1 MLLIDDILFAPL
13 HGLLWVARKVDE
25 ALDQEQEQEEEDLK
39 ARLRELYLRLE
50 SGQLTEEE
58 FEAREAELLDRL
70 DALLASQ
77 EAAGDGQDE
86 ATEEHEGRAA

>member
-25 ALDQEQEQEEEDLK
+25 AMGQEQEREEEALK
-39 ARLRELYLRLE
+39 ARLRELYLQLE
-50 SGQLTEEE
+50 SGQLAEEE

-70 DALLASQ
+70 EAILESQ
-77 EAAGDGQDE
+77 EAAE
-86 ATEEHEGRAA
+86 ATGDDEERAA

>member
-25 ALDQEQEQEEEDLK
+25 AMGQEQEQEEEALK
-39 ARLRELYLRLE
+39 ARLRELYLQLE
-50 SGQLTEEE
+50 SGQLAEEE

-70 DALLASQ
+70 EAILASQ
-77 EAAGDGQDE
+77 EAAEAAEDE
-86 ATEEHEGRAA
+86 EERAA

>member
-25 ALDQEQEQEEEDLK
+25 AMGQEQEREEEALK
-39 ARLRELYLRLE
+39 ARLRELYLQLE
-50 SGQLTEEE
+50 SGQLAEEE

-70 DALLASQ
+70 EAILESQ
-77 EAAGDGQDE
+77 EAAEAAGDDE
-86 ATEEHEGRAA
+86 ERAA